1 MYRKR
6 YDHCIMQ
13 RSTSSSFS
21 SSSIID
27 QQIHPLWPNKPNY
40 WCSYV
45 GGCGTIFCGIGNQ
58 PVAKPLSKNDSS
70 HPSNYQ
76 LSIKPQEWELIRFN
90 SIHTAIAIDLIVHE
104 SHNHDMLRKQC
115 LTTSSP
121 IPLVFTFFLSA
132 SSMTFLVTWALTEV
146 RVWHVLFR
154 VEH

>member
-45 GGCGTIFCGIGNQ
+45 GGCGTIFCGIGKQ

-76 LSIKPQEWELIRFN
+76 LSIKPQLGVGAYEGLLHPYCNCYWLD
-90 SIHTAIAIDLIVHE
+90 SPWVPQLWHAQKTV
-104 SHNHDMLRKQC
+104 SHSFFPHSSGFYILSVCLFHDVPCYMSLDRGEG
-115 LTTSSP
+115 
-121 IPLVFTFFLSA
+121 
-132 SSMTFLVTWALTEV
+132 MTCTI
-146 RVWHVLFR
+146 
-154 VEH
+154 